1 MLRLLFLITVVLMLF
16 AGPIAALRQP
26 WAVALWR
33 KLKVLLV
40 VYIVVLVVGTVIRLA
55 LHGNEIYGW

>member
-1 MLRLLFLITVVLMLF
+1 MLKLLFLTTVALMLF

-40 VYIVVLVVGTVIRLA
+40 VYIFVLVLVAITRLA
-55 LHGNEIYGW
+55 FNWNDIYG

>member
-1 MLRLLFLITVVLMLF
+1 VLKLLFLTTVALMLF

-33 KLKVLLV
+33 KLRVLLFA
-40 VYIVVLVVGTVIRLA
+40 YIFVIVLVAVLRLA
-55 LHGNEIYGW
+55 FNWNDIYG